1 MFLVTAMDGTDA
13 AALERRMAV
22 RPAHFERVK
31 PEAASGRLRVGGA
44 ILDGQDRMVGSFLML
59 DLPDEAAVRAW
70 LDADPYT
77 KSGVWVDFTI
87 LRVRVAEVPY
97 AKPLGAAA

>member
-1 MFLVTAMDGTDA
+1 MFLVTAMDGTDD

-22 RPAHFERVK
+22 RPTHFGRVRTEA
-31 PEAASGRLRVGGA
+31 EAARLRTGGA
-44 ILDGQDRMVGSFLML
+44 ILDAQDRMVGSFLIL

-77 KSGVWVDFTI
+77 KGGVWQEFSI
-87 LRVRVAEVPY
+87 RRVRVADLPY
-97 AKPLGAAA
+97 AAKVG

>member
-1 MFLVTAMDGTDA
+1 MFLVTAMDGTDEG
-13 AALERRMAV
+13 ALERRMAV

-44 ILDGQDRMVGSFLML
+44 ILDDRDRMVGSILML
-59 DLPDEAAVRAW
+59 DLPDEASVRAW

-77 KSGVWVDFTI
+77 KGGVWVDFTVR
-87 LRVRVAEVPY
+87 RVRAADVPY
-97 AKPLGAAA
+97 ASPPGAAA

>member
-13 AALERRMAV
+13 GALERRMAV
-22 RPAHFERVK
+22 RPVHFERVK
-31 PEAASGRLRVGGA
+31 PEAEAGRLRTGGA
-44 ILDGQDRMVGSFLML
+44 ILDAQDRMVGSFLML

-77 KSGVWVDFTI
+77 KGGVWKDFTI
-87 LRVRVAEVPY
+87 RRVRVAELAY
-97 AKPLGAAA
+97 AAKVG